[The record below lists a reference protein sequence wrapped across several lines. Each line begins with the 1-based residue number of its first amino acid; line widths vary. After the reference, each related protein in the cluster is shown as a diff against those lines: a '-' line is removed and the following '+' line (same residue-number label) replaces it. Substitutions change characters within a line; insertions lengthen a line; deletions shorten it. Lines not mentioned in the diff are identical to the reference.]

1 MSEKEEFG
9 SAEQGLMKIDVKI
22 NQIVSSIAVMGEKQA
37 EMAEDIS
44 EIKKAVYH
52 PDEGLYARIRALET
66 WKLTST
72 KMMWILFTSFAG
84 TIGAMLLSKISF
96 N

>member
-1 MSEKEEFG
+1 M
-9 SAEQGLMKIDVKI
+9 MKIDLKM
-22 NQIVSSIAVMGEKQA
+22 NQLVSSLAVVGEKQV
-37 EMAEDIS
+37 EMASDIS

-84 TIGAMLLSKISF
+84 TVAAMVLSKIP
-96 N
+96 